1 MFISPNH
8 TRRAVRSALGY
19 TLAAAGTAVFGAVYE
34 CFSHEV
40 YSPFMLYAF
49 LVPLLLGAVPY
60 LIAAKRCV
68 RMPPRRAAEAYSG
81 AVLLLTLGSVMKGV
95 LDIYGTT
102 NRLLLLYPVCALAL
116 LLLAAALFAAGRRK
130 TKNPA

>member
-1 MFISPNH
+1 M
-8 TRRAVRSALGY
+8 RSALGY

-102 NRLLLLYPVCALAL
+102 NRLLLLYPACALAL
-116 LLLAAALFAAGRRK
+116 LLLAAALFAIERRR
-130 TKNPA
+130 TKNAA

>member
-1 MFISPNH
+1 M
-8 TRRAVRSALGY
+8 RSALGY

-102 NRLLLLYPVCALAL
+102 NRLLLLYPVCASAL
-116 LLLAAALFAAGRRK
+116 LILAAALFAAGRRK
-130 TKNPA
+130 AKNPA